1 LLASQGNEYAFLDAA
16 TTEIDQVAKSVG
28 DALSRQLFRASS
40 ASIGRVN
47 NSSFAVTTLDLVTD
61 TDALNFE
68 VNQKI
73 VTSATLSGGS
83 VRSGSLT
90 VSAVDR
96 DATSNQVTTSAN
108 LSTGISAIAQNDYIY
123 IEGNYDNGVS
133 GLADW
138 VPAVCTRINCIL
150 RTGS

>member
-47 NSSFAVTTLDLVTD
+47 NGSYATTSLDLVTD
-61 TDALNFE
+61 SDALNFE
-68 VNQKI
+68 VNQKL
-73 VTSATLSGGS
+73 VVSSTLSGGS
-83 VRSGSLT
+83 VRSGDLT

-108 LSTGISAIAQNDYIY
+108 LSTGICCNST
-123 IEGNYDNGVS
+123 E
-133 GLADW
+133 
-138 VPAVCTRINCIL
+138 
-150 RTGS
+150 